1 MIVLLNIFFLY
12 LVTHYFG
19 VLFFSLGILPLGV
32 AGACL
37 VTMDLIV
44 RVHVRTRTTTR
55 STTPITATAAATA
68 LPLRAINAPSQT
80 QKQRR
85 TPPVTA
91 RNDL

>member
-55 STTPITATAAATA
+55 STTPITATA